1 MTVSKIEMKT
11 LGTMRLCTG
20 QRRQNSTEVQERT
33 LSFGQTTNIAI
44 AREKK
49 KNIIHTHRENTE
61 NTNHIYY
68 CHLK

>member
-1 MTVSKIEMKT
+1 MKT